1 MLKAKAMIL
10 GLAMAALLGESVQA
24 SVPRELQNK
33 IVGVRLDDLVNTN
46 PYAIAGLPNIT
57 LLIKKYPEYF
67 FKQGKIETVHDVF
80 FRQIPDDKTGET
92 LLELTAFVK
101 YKKDVFTFEKLTVWF
116 TPGAVSLQELFIRSE
131 VVYPLKDMMFRA
143 SVGLVDRKLII
154 EDDMKNIKLVFPIG
168 VGSFDE
174 GTMNEGK
181 VSLLTPRFKNGFI
194 DQREVISKRTKPR
207 YFQGLPFVRIS
218 KGTDNTTDTTPIGF
232 HVEIN
237 DSFVR
242 GFDSHG
248 CMRLREMDLMAL
260 HDLIVFGSQQLIPLT
275 VQYRLNDLADSPI
288 EKRNKMYKTV
298 LNKGTAELPFFIL
311 DRDNLVQLTY
321 KENTAAPVDK
331 LIDNQ
336 RDNYHDLLSYET
348 LAQLQEQEFRRKN
361 ECQSKVLSG
370 QIVGDPKSFQA
381 CLDEGKNKDSLKDRI
396 YRKYMGINDA
406 NVELPTDASLIDLL

>member
-1 MLKAKAMIL
+1 MTL
-10 GLAMAALLGESVQA
+10 GMALATLIGGSVQA
-24 SVPRELQNK
+24 SVPRELENK
-33 IVGVRLDDLVNTN
+33 IIGVRLDDLVNTN
-46 PYAIAGLPNIT
+46 PYAIMGLPNIT
-57 LLIKKYPEYF
+57 ALIKKFPEHF
-67 FKQGKIETVHDVF
+67 FKQGKVETIHDVF

-101 YKKDVFTFEKLTVWF
+101 YKNNVFTFEKLTVWF
-116 TPGAVSLQELFIRSE
+116 TPGAVSLPELFIRSE
-131 VVYPLKDMMFRA
+131 EVYPLKDMMFHA

-154 EDDMKNIKLVFPIG
+154 EDVVKNIKLVFPIG

-181 VSLLTPRFKNGFI
+181 LSLLTPRFKNAFI

-218 KGTDNTTDTTPIGF
+218 KGADNATDITPIGF
-232 HVEIN
+232 HIEIN

-248 CMRLREMDLMAL
+248 CMRLREIDLMAL
-260 HDLIVFGSQQLIPLT
+260 HDLVVFGPQQLIPLT
-275 VQYRLNDLADSPI
+275 VQYRLNDLADSPVG
-288 EKRNKMYKTV
+288 KRNKRYKTI

-321 KENTAAPVDK
+321 KEDTAAPVDK
-331 LIDNQ
+331 LLDDP
-336 RDNYHDLLSYET
+336 RDNYHDLFSYET
-348 LAQLQEQEFRRKN
+348 LAQLQEQEIRRKN
-361 ECQSKVLSG
+361 ECQSKVMSG

-381 CLDEGKNKDSLKDRI
+381 CLDEGKRKDSLKDRL
-396 YRKYMGINDA
+396 YRKYMGIDDA
-406 NVELPTDASLIDLL
+406 DTGLL